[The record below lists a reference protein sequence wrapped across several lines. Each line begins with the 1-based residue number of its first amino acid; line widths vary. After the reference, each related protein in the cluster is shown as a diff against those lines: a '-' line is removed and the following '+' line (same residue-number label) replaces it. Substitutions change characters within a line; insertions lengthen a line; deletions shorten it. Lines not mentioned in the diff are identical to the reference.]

1 MRRKSPAYLLIL
13 LAITAL
19 VVSACGAKGTYT
31 AQGEAIFDTRE
42 QVGGAEGFFQRTD
55 TAAGIEGK
63 ATSANLS
70 WRTMEV
76 ETFIGGTGN
85 RVIVSQEPNQKWFA
99 YVFLPP
105 SASEEGTMVVM
116 LRDPDEAQAVLSW
129 DCDITKIFLEQAGI
143 SDFTNEFCS

>member
-1 MRRKSPAYLLIL
+1 
-13 LAITAL
+13 
-19 VVSACGAKGTYT
+19 
-31 AQGEAIFDTRE
+31 
-42 QVGGAEGFFQRTD
+42 
-55 TAAGIEGK
+55 
-63 ATSANLS
+63 
-70 WRTMEV
+70 MEV

-105 SASEEGTMVVM
+105 SATEEGTMVVM

>member
-1 MRRKSPAYLLIL
+1 MRRKSPAYLLIFL
-13 LAITAL
+13 TIIAL

-31 AQGEAIFDTRE
+31 AQGDAIFDTRE
-42 QVGGAEGFFQRTD
+42 KVSGAEGFFQRTD
-55 TAAGIEGK
+55 TAAEIEAK
-63 ATSANLS
+63 ATSANLA
-70 WRTMEV
+70 WRAMEV

-105 SASEEGTMVVM
+105 SATEEGTMVVM
-116 LRDPDEAQAVLSW
+116 LRDPDEAQAVLNW
-129 DCDITKIFLEQAGI
+129 DCDITKIFREQAGI